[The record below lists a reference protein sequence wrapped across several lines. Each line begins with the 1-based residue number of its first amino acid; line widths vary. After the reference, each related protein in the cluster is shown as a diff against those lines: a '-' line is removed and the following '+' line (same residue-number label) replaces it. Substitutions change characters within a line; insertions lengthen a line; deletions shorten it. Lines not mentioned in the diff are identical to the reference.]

1 MLALQPGS
9 PCIGTGPN
17 GLDMGALVPAGASLS
32 GAPAGTTTNT
42 SASLKVAGPGV
53 WAYKWRLNGGAWS
66 SEISLVPQSVWSGQ
80 PFPANIFSNS
90 PPILL
95 TSLSNGTYTV
105 DVLGRNSAGA
115 WQDEATAV
123 SKTWTVQTS
132 PPLFIEDVVRVGN
145 TLLFTFTA
153 QAGQTYSVLYRDAL
167 DASHPWT
174 KLADIPAQAT
184 TGPYTFT
191 DTTATP
197 PHRFY
202 QVVTPSQP

>member
-1 MLALQPGS
+1 M
-9 PCIGTGPN
+9 
-17 GLDMGALVPAGASLS
+17 
-32 GAPAGTTTNT
+32 
-42 SASLKVAGPGV
+42 
-53 WAYKWRLNGGAWS
+53 
-66 SEISLVPQSVWSGQ
+66 PQSVWNGQ
-80 PFPANIFSNS
+80 PFTSIMLSNA
-90 PPILL
+90 PPIM
-95 TSLSNGTYTV
+95 LSNLADGAYTV
-105 DVLGRNSAGA
+105 EVIGRNSAGF
-115 WQDEATAV
+115 WQDAGTAA
-123 SKTWTVQTS
+123 SNTWTVQTS
-132 PPLFIEDVVRVGN
+132 LPLLIEDVVRDGN